1 MEKGAYQLTMVLPI
15 TDPNLNDEREKIF
28 FGSNTKKLN
37 RKKKREKVFSV
48 WKKKQTD
55 AGMSRVL
62 FNGTNFHVTQE
73 F

>member
-28 FGSNTKKLN
+28 FGSNKKTKP
-37 RKKKREKVFSV
+37 KKEEKKYFRFG
-48 WKKKQTD
+48 KKKQTD